1 MASVQTISPKTR
13 KPAKVPEYLIKEVL
27 DGLPVYYKGYKA
39 VLRKEK
45 SLEEIMGASGLQLF
59 IIRYLFRLLD
69 RRLDEN
75 LFYVFTGEGGLHI
88 GKGNNVAGDILV
100 YEKQKL
106 TPNFIDEHYLQIPP
120 FINIEIDVEIDN
132 ANFTDY
138 EYIDRKTKNLLT
150 FGVQKVLWILTK
162 TKQVIVAEPGQNWLV
177 IDWHKDIEIFD
188 GITFNIPAYLEK
200 EGIPVE

>member
-1 MASVQTISPKTR
+1 MASVQTITPKTK
-13 KPAKVPEYLIKEVL
+13 KPVKVPEYLIKEVL

-45 SLEEIMGASGLQLF
+45 TLEEIMGASGLQLF
-59 IIRYLFRLLD
+59 IIRFLFRLLD
-69 RRLDEN
+69 RSLDEN

-88 GKGNNVAGDILV
+88 GKGNNVAGDIWV
-100 YEKQKL
+100 YEKKKL
-106 TPNFIDEHYLQIPP
+106 TPDFIDQHYLKIPP

-132 ANFTDY
+132 THFTDF
-138 EYIDRKTKNLLT
+138 EYIDRKTKNLLA
-150 FGVQKVLWILTK
+150 FGVQKVLWVLTK
-162 TKQVIVAEPGQNWLV
+162 TKQVIVAEPERDWLV
-177 IDWHKDIEIFD
+177 IDWHKDIEIFG

>member
-1 MASVQTISPKTR
+1 MASVQTTTPKTR
-13 KPAKVPEYLIKEVL
+13 KPTKVPEYLIKEVL

-45 SLEEIMGASGLQLF
+45 TLEDIMGASGLQLL

-69 RRLDEN
+69 RALDEN

-100 YEKQKL
+100 YEKQRL

-132 ANFTDY
+132 VNFTDY
-138 EYIDRKTKNLLT
+138 EYIDRKTKNLLS
-150 FGVQKVLWILTK
+150 FGVQKVLWVLTK
-162 TKQVIVAEPGQNWLV
+162 TKQVIVAEPDQNWLV
-177 IDWHKDIEIFD
+177 IDWHKDIEIFN
-188 GITFNIPAYLEK
+188 GIIFNIPAYLEK

>member
-1 MASVQTISPKTR
+1 MASVQTISPKT
-13 KPAKVPEYLIKEVL
+13 KKTAKVPEYLIKEVL
-27 DGLPVYYKGYKA
+27 DGLPVYYKGYQA

-69 RRLDEN
+69 CTLDEN
-75 LFYVFTGEGGLHI
+75 LYYVFTGEGGLHI
-88 GKGNNVAGDILV
+88 GKGNSVAGDILV

-106 TPNFIDEHYLQIPP
+106 TPDFIDEHYLQIPP
-120 FINIEIDVEIDN
+120 LVNIEIDVEIDN

-138 EYIDRKTKNLLT
+138 EYIDRKTKNLLA
-150 FGVQKVLWILTK
+150 FGVQKVVWILTK
-162 TKQVIVAEPGQNWLV
+162 TKQVIVAEPDQNWLV
-177 IDWHKDIEIFD
+177 IDWHKDIEIFH

>member
-1 MASVQTISPKTR
+1 MASVQTTTPKNRKSP
-13 KPAKVPEYLIKEVL
+13 KVPEYLIKEVL

-45 SLEEIMGASGLQLF
+45 TLEEIMGASGLQLF

-69 RRLDEN
+69 RALDEN

-106 TPNFIDEHYLQIPP
+106 TSNFIDEHYLQLPP

-162 TKQVIVAEPGQNWLV
+162 TKQVIVAEPDQNWLV
-177 IDWHKDIEIFD
+177 IDWHKDIEIFH
-188 GITFNIPAYLEK
+188 GITFNIADYLEK
-200 EGIPVE
+200 EGITLE

>member
-1 MASVQTISPKTR
+1 M
-13 KPAKVPEYLIKEVL
+13 
-27 DGLPVYYKGYKA
+27 
-39 VLRKEK
+39 
-45 SLEEIMGASGLQLF
+45 
-59 IIRYLFRLLD
+59 
-69 RRLDEN
+69 
-75 LFYVFTGEGGLHI
+75 
-88 GKGNNVAGDILV
+88 

>member
-1 MASVQTISPKTR
+1 MASVQTTTPKNRKSP
-13 KPAKVPEYLIKEVL
+13 KVPEYLIKEVL

-45 SLEEIMGASGLQLF
+45 TLEEIMGASGLQLL

-69 RRLDEN
+69 RALDES

-106 TPNFIDEHYLQIPP
+106 TPNFIDEHYLQLPP

-138 EYIDRKTKNLLT
+138 EYIDRKTKNLLA

-162 TKQVIVAEPGQNWLV
+162 TKQVIVAEPDQNWLV
-177 IDWHKDIEIFD
+177 IDWNKDIEIFN
-188 GITFNIPAYLEK
+188 GIIFNIPAYLEK

>member
-1 MASVQTISPKTR
+1 MASEQTISPKTR
-13 KPAKVPEYLIKEVL
+13 KPTKVPEYLIKEVL

-45 SLEEIMGASGLQLF
+45 SLVEIMGISSLQS
-59 IIRYLFRLLD
+59 IILWYLSRIVLGSKNVDDNQYFVL
-69 RRLDEN
+69 
-75 LFYVFTGEGGLHI
+75 TGEPSLHI
-88 GKGNNVAGDILV
+88 ERNNNMSGDIII
-100 YEKQKL
+100 YERAKVNIFD
-106 TPNFIDEHYLQIPP
+106 THYFDIPP
-120 FINIEIDVEIDN
+120 LVNIEIDVEIDN

-138 EYIDRKTKNLLT
+138 EYIDCKTKNLLA

-162 TKQVIVAEPGQNWLV
+162 TKQVIVAEPDQDWLV
-177 IDWHKDIEIFD
+177 IDWHKDIEIFH

>member
-1 MASVQTISPKTR
+1 MASVQTTTPKTR

-45 SLEEIMGASGLQLF
+45 SLEEIMGASGLQLL

-69 RRLDEN
+69 RALDEN

-106 TPNFIDEHYLQIPP
+106 TPNFINEHYLQIPP
-120 FINIEIDVEIDN
+120 LINIEIDVEIDN

-138 EYIDRKTKNLLT
+138 EYIDRKTKNLLA

-162 TKQVIVAEPGQNWLV
+162 TKQVIVAEPDQDWLV
-177 IDWHKDIEIFD
+177 IDWHKDIEIFH

>member
-1 MASVQTISPKTR
+1 MASMQTISPKTR
-13 KPAKVPEYLIKEVL
+13 KSTKVPEYLIKEL
-27 DGLPVYYKGYKA
+27 PDGLPVYYKGYKA

-45 SLEEIMGASGLQLF
+45 SLEEIVGASGLQLL
-59 IIRYLFRLLD
+59 IIRYLFHLLD
-69 RRLDEN
+69 RTLDEN

-88 GKGNNVAGDILV
+88 GKGNNVDGDIPV

-106 TPNFIDEHYLQIPP
+106 TPNFINEHYLQIPP
-120 FINIEIDVEIDN
+120 LINIEIDVEIDN

-150 FGVQKVLWILTK
+150 FGVQKVVWILIR
-162 TKQVIVAEPGQNWLV
+162 TKQVIIAEPDQDWRV
-177 IDWHKDIEIFD
+177 IDWHKDIEIFH